1 VSVPSLPPDDSPPAD
16 DPAEGRAEAV
26 AALRAAFTRL
36 QPQGSDAWNFLAAF
50 THLGDRY
57 GPYQP
62 GASDISKLLDGS
74 SSAPGGRLARRKRR
88 FPSATVA
95 RPIHSGAANGQTE
108 LAQAMAQVVEA
119 FRFLSARV
127 RTLEDRLAYQDHPVE
142 GAAWL
147 VPAQELGTWVE
158 PVVAH
163 FVSAAAPG
171 EVVHGDC
178 GEGQLL
184 RALTEAGL
192 TARGVEPRGA
202 VALGALERGC
212 SVELVEV
219 ADDLAARPAASLG
232 GLVLSGVVDRLPLH
246 ALVALLDQARRVLSL
261 GAPLVVVASDP
272 DQTKKRWD
280 TVARDILRP
289 RPLHAETW
297 ELLLHRAGFVAISPL
312 EGGDGADNRFGLSA
326 TTPT

>member
-1 VSVPSLPPDDSPPAD
+1 LAPVAGTIVS
-16 DPAEGRAEAV
+16 
-26 AALRAAFTRL
+26 
-36 QPQGSDAWNFLAAF
+36 
-50 THLGDRY
+50 
-57 GPYQP
+57 
-62 GASDISKLLDGS
+62 GASDE
-74 SSAPGGRLARRKRR
+74 
-88 FPSATVA
+88 
-95 RPIHSGAANGQTE
+95 QTE

-127 RTLEDRLAYQDHPVE
+127 RTLEERLARQDQPVD

-147 VPAQELGTWVE
+147 APAQELGPWVE
-158 PVVAH
+158 PVAAH
-163 FVSAAAPG
+163 LAGVRASG

-184 RALTEAGL
+184 EALAAAGL

-212 SVELVEV
+212 SVALVEV
-219 ADDLAARPAASLG
+219 AEDLAARPAASLG

-272 DQTKKRWD
+272 ERAKTRWD
-280 TVARDILRP
+280 TVARDILQP

-297 ELLLHRAGFVAISPL
+297 ELLLHRAGFVAVGPL
-312 EGGDGADNRFGLSA
+312 DGSDGADIRFGLSA

>member
-1 VSVPSLPPDDSPPAD
+1 
-16 DPAEGRAEAV
+16 V

-62 GASDISKLLDGS
+62 GASDISTLLEGS
-74 SSAPGGRLARRKRR
+74 SPAPGGRLPRRKRR
-88 FPSATVA
+88 SPSAPVA
-95 RPIHSGAANGQTE
+95 GPMFSGAADEQTE

-127 RTLEDRLAYQDHPVE
+127 RTLEDRLAHQDHPVE

-147 VPAQELGTWVE
+147 MPAEELGPWVE
-158 PVVAH
+158 PVAAH
-163 FVSAAAPG
+163 LAGVRASG

-184 RALTEAGL
+184 QALTQAGL

-212 SVELVEV
+212 SVALVEV
-219 ADDLAARPAASLG
+219 AEDLAGRPAASLG

-272 DQTKKRWD
+272 EQAKKQWD

-297 ELLLHRAGFVAISPL
+297 ELLLHRAGFVAVAPL
-312 EGGDGADNRFGLSA
+312 EGSDGTESRFGLSA